1 MTLAFRLL
9 LAAQALNP
17 AMPLPPPD
25 PHIRIVAYSSN
36 QVVDLAVGAGYAA
49 VVELS
54 PDERADSVVV
64 GNTAG
69 WQVTATKR
77 GDSVVVKP
85 LAGAA
90 TTDMVVVTGT
100 RRYVFLLELGDRSG
114 GSLFVVRF
122 TYPDGDA
129 PAVAAPPLA
138 TYRFRGAKELWPA
151 TMHDDGKRTIVTWSA
166 GTLLPAV
173 FAVTRNGRE
182 AIVNGRMVDGDYV
195 IEATAPRFVFRLGN
209 AQAVA
214 DRRPVKHP

>member
-1 MTLAFRLL
+1 MTRLICLL
-9 LAAQALNP
+9 LAALVTGS
-17 AMPLPPPD
+17 AMAQVPPD
-25 PHIRIVAYSSN
+25 PHIRIVAYSPN
-36 QVVDLAVGAGYAA
+36 QVVNLGVGFGYAA

-69 WQVTATKR
+69 WQVTATHR

-85 LAGAA
+85 LPGAA
-90 TTDMVVVTGT
+90 ATDMVVVTGT
-100 RRYVFLLELGDRSG
+100 RRYVFLLEPGDSAG

-129 PAVAAPPLA
+129 PAVAAQPVA
-138 TYRFRGAKELWPA
+138 TYRFRGAKELFPA
-151 TMHDDGKRTIVTWSA
+151 AMHDDGKRTIVTWGA

-173 FAVTRNGRE
+173 FAITRDGRE

-195 IEATAPRFVFRLGN
+195 IEATSPRFVFRLGN
-209 AQAVA
+209 AQAIA
-214 DRRPVKHP
+214 TRRVMPRK